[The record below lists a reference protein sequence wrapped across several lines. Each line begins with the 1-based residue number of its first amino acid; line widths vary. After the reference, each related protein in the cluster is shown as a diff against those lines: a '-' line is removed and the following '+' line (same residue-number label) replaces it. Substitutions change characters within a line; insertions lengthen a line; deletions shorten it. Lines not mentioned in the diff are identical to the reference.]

1 MVLIEAFGTTAQSD
15 IKPNRTRLEKNGS
28 LWRSLGLGCR
38 GLEFWGFGFH
48 ASCEGG
54 NSLFANFKARN
65 FGIYQGHPLD
75 VIRTLDAQP
84 PIHCEALP
92 KKVHEYKITLI

>member
-1 MVLIEAFGTTAQSD
+1 MVLTEAFGTTPQSD
-15 IKPNRTRLEKNGS
+15 IKPNRTRLEQSGS
-28 LWRSLGLGCR
+28 LWRSLGLGFR
-38 GLEFWGFGFH
+38 GLEFWGLGCH

-75 VIRTLDAQP
+75 VIKTLDAQP
-84 PIHCEALP
+84 PIQSEALP
-92 KKVHEYKITLI
+92 KRGT